1 MIKKEITEIRGLYG
15 SLQECG
21 ISRLAGCYV
30 NGLKEKVQTFSE
42 SFLTLPDEELYKYL
56 EIFKKTLSGTPG
68 RNLFD
73 MEFPVSETP
82 TDGQRLLQALRD
94 SELRDENLLNLFYD
108 ELIRH
113 FDYTGNYLIL
123 LVNQTYDVPMV
134 RLDGTEDE
142 EGASEIYRYVLCSI
156 CPMKLTKPG
165 LGYDDDLREIHTL
178 KQSFAADLPD
188 TGFLFPAFNNRSAD
202 VNALLYYTKKT
213 DVLQEKLLGDFLGV
227 TSQIPAKQQKEGFTE
242 FVSDML
248 GEDSDIDTV
257 ITFHENLNE
266 RFQEKKAEAEGEP
279 VFLEKAELRELF
291 ERSGLSEEKMK
302 SFDSCYD
309 EQFERANVLKKLH
322 KNTEEPPEEDEDL
335 IVYKDPEETESSIQ
349 IDDKLLAENIA
360 PVKSFE
366 VKSPEM
372 TLRIS
377 SKHLDLLETRIIDG
391 RKCLVI
397 ELTDDLRVN
406 GVPVS

>member
-1 MIKKEITEIRGLYG
+1 M
-15 SLQECG
+15 
-21 ISRLAGCYV
+21 
-30 NGLKEKVQTFSE
+30 
-42 SFLTLPDEELYKYL
+42 
-56 EIFKKTLSGTPG
+56 
-68 RNLFD
+68 
-73 MEFPVSETP
+73 
-82 TDGQRLLQALRD
+82 
-94 SELRDENLLNLFYD
+94 
-108 ELIRH
+108 
-113 FDYTGNYLIL
+113 
-123 LVNQTYDVPMV
+123 
-134 RLDGTEDE
+134 
-142 EGASEIYRYVLCSI
+142 
-156 CPMKLTKPG
+156 
-165 LGYDDDLREIHTL
+165 IHTL

-279 VFLEKAELRELF
+279 VFLEKAELRALF